1 MQTIETPENHEAA
14 RQRNQDHQ
22 SQLLEAYAKAQRKA
36 VKSAKG
42 PNRMGRRGADTFSF
56 WGKTTQVESP
66 AVSALAAVTMRV
78 MYAVPPGVVESMGL
92 NIEGEDSDEE

>member
-1 MQTIETPENHEAA
+1 
-14 RQRNQDHQ
+14 
-22 SQLLEAYAKAQRKA
+22 
-36 VKSAKG
+36 
-42 PNRMGRRGADTFSF
+42 MGRRGADTFSF

-92 NIEGEDSDEE
+92 NIEEDEDSEEE